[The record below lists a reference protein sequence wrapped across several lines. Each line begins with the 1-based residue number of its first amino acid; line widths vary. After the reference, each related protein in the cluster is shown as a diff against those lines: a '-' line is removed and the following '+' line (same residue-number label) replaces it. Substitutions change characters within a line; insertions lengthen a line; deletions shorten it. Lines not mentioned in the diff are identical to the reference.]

1 MGSNNGQIDLSKWAV
16 KVQAIKTPRCGAAS
30 TKLGQRSGSADA
42 IPRGRCNIVATA
54 CKRHYRVLEEGG
66 NPEGRR
72 EVKWKRHKQ
81 CNAIAVGRVKFAVVG
96 AAALPFGGVSQ
107 HALRSSWRGKI
118 RGGLEE
124 RLLSE
129 VRVTG
134 LRLRHARVT
143 ASAEKIENLFCLF
156 EG

>member
-42 IPRGRCNIVATA
+42 ILRGRCNIVATA
-54 CKRHYRVLEEGG
+54 CKRHYRVLEEGE

-81 CNAIAVGRVKFAVVG
+81 CNAIAVGWVKFAVVG
-96 AAALPFGGVSQ
+96 AAALPFGGCIAARFAIVLAREDS
-107 HALRSSWRGKI
+107 RGV
-118 RGGLEE
+118 RG
-124 RLLSE
+124 E
-129 VRVTG
+129 VAVGGQGYWVETETR
-134 LRLRHARVT
+134 
-143 ASAEKIENLFCLF
+143 
-156 EG
+156 EGDCIS